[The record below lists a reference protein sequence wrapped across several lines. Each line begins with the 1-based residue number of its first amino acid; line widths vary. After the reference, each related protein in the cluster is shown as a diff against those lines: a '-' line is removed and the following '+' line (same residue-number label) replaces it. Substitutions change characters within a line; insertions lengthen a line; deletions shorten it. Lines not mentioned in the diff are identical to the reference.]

1 MTSMG
6 PGVTPTLGTPVHAT
20 NLPAQWSEN
29 IERMEAQLA
38 QARSVI
44 TVLTPDSVTQRNAP
58 TSNVLAAQQQGL
70 RPWEKPTTSW
80 TTGFETLFNMQ
91 AHDGVYGMNPHLANV
106 GVSKDNNVNY
116 KGAKDDHF
124 VEFLAGD
131 YTGKAAYQPASRVP
145 KGKGYKMTPE
155 RFKEY
160 LDDGSIKVEHIA
172 DTDATRSARAE
183 LQMALMNN
191 DPPLATPKD
200 VWEAEGIL
208 DTSAKSREINEYI
221 MYQHMTAKVENVA
234 WLKWAEKVAAR
245 EGRNPAEVLMLA
257 GGPPQM
263 AGNGDNISAP
273 AGMNVQS
280 VAPPAGPTPNAGGL
294 N

>member
-1 MTSMG
+1 
-6 PGVTPTLGTPVHAT
+6 VTTRAKP
-20 NLPAQWSEN
+20 
-29 IERMEAQLA
+29 
-38 QARSVI
+38 
-44 TVLTPDSVTQRNAP
+44 P
-58 TSNVLAAQQQGL
+58 TSL
-70 RPWEKPTTSW
+70 P
-80 TTGFETLFNMQ
+80 
-91 AHDGVYGMNPHLANV
+91 
-106 GVSKDNNVNY
+106 
-116 KGAKDDHF
+116 
-124 VEFLAGD
+124 
-131 YTGKAAYQPASRVP
+131 
-145 KGKGYKMTPE
+145 
-155 RFKEY
+155 